1 MSAAY
6 TRMALVRPDLLENK
20 TTLPLPT
27 PTLTPPPPQAPQLPD
42 AQSAFYESQLVR
54 ERLTPDTSLVNIL
67 SHLQKKA
74 YNVLHDESLKSSA
87 KLREYNQ
94 LMVQSSIMLKKAKAI
109 GREAASMNPTTV
121 RRKFTVV
128 KKLSPVKKRRLSES
142 SENDNFED
150 VQLPDLP
157 DTDDDELEDTA
168 TGGAEEDDIQQQ
180 RHSEEMD
187 FNIDR
192 HVPLTYSKN
201 AKQLYKLL
209 AKDGRGLLNWNRKG
223 ELVVDSRPVENSS
236 IIELLS
242 DASKPQSKVRKA
254 SPVGRNVFIKVVK
267 RINPRLT
274 HVKNKQVF
282 ATSRSMSR
290 SISPTASTRRRKKKS
305 PAKKGSKVQTGSGLK
320 IVWRTKL

>member
-20 TTLPLPT
+20 TALPL
-27 PTLTPPPPQAPQLPD
+27 LTPPPPAPQAPQLPD
-42 AQSAFYESQLVR
+42 AQSAYYETQLVR

-74 YNVLHDESLKSSA
+74 YNVLHDESLKASA
-87 KLREYNQ
+87 KIREYNQ

-109 GREAASMNPTTV
+109 GREAASMNPATV
-121 RRKFTVV
+121 GRKFAVAT
-128 KKLSPVKKRRLSES
+128 KPSLFKKRRLSES

-150 VQLPDLP
+150 AQLPDLP

-180 RHSEEMD
+180 KHFQEID
-187 FNIDR
+187 YNIDR
-192 HVPLTYSKN
+192 LVPLTYSKN
-201 AKQLYKLL
+201 AKKLYKLL

-223 ELVVDSRPVENSS
+223 ELVVDGRPVENSS

-254 SPVGRNVFIKVVK
+254 APVGRNIFIKAVK
-267 RINPRLT
+267 RINPTLT
-274 HVKNKQVF
+274 YVKNKQVF
-282 ATSRSMSR
+282 ATSRSRSR
-290 SISPTASTRRRKKKS
+290 SISPTPATRRRKKS
-305 PAKKGSKVQTGSGLK
+305 TPKKGSKVQKGSGLK